1 MRIVTEIIAAIRER
15 VRSDFAIGVAVNA
28 DESTLGASGIDDGIA
43 QCRILE
49 ETGMVDWLRITARGQ
64 KPQMTQ
70 YHYPSSYLAKAG
82 THLDAAAAV
91 KKAVSLPVVSGGRI
105 LTPAFADQANAG
117 RRRQLVFFCRLGIS

>member
-15 VRSDFAIGVAVNA
+15 GRSDFAIGVAVNA

-70 YHYPSSYLAKAG
+70 YNYPSYYIAQEG
-82 THLDAAAAV
+82 THLDAAARTEEHT
-91 KKAVSLPVVSGGRI
+91 SELPYIMRI
-105 LTPAFADQANAG
+105 SYA
-117 RRRQLVFFCRLGIS
+117 VFFMKKTPHTNQ